1 MESIAAARPT
11 LIFDRQPLWLSALE
25 QVLERNGF
33 AVVATAV
40 AEPHAL
46 QLLREHQPSVLVFE
60 PEACMSAPTR
70 FIEVALREVHGL
82 KMIAV
87 SQAEDSASITECLAA
102 GVFAYV
108 LKSAH
113 PEDISLAARQAI
125 HQSIHFAPGRAGTPH
140 LAAVNSVR
148 PAPLDDGS
156 ELTQARARDPGARRG
171 GELERHRRAEAVG
184 HRADGEVPP
193 LEHLPQARR
202 FQPHGREPLG
212 ARPRHARRGA
222 LARLHARSRL
232 IGPEA
237 ARITRV
243 AGSKPAF

>member
-1 MESIAAARPT
+1 MESTAAARST
-11 LIFDRQPLWLSALE
+11 LIFDRQPLWLSGLE

-156 ELTQARARDPGARRG
+156 ELTRREREILALVAEGSSNGTVARKLWVTEQTVKFHLSNIYRKLGVSNRTAASRWAHDHGMLA
-171 GELERHRRAEAVG
+171 AEHSLDSTPAV
-184 HRADGEVPP
+184 V
-193 LEHLPQARR
+193 
-202 FQPHGREPLG
+202 
-212 ARPRHARRGA
+212 
-222 LARLHARSRL
+222 
-232 IGPEA
+232 
-237 ARITRV
+237 
-243 AGSKPAF
+243 